1 MQSFTEVEDIYCILK
16 NVFDY
21 HRVGKHEVVKKKGG
35 FITWEKKI
43 VGLLVCLCEGV
54 FVCRCSSV

>member
-35 FITWEKKI
+35 FITWEKNS
-43 VGLLVCLCEGV
+43 LLVCLCEGV

>member
-21 HRVGKHEVVKKKGG
+21 HCIGKHEVVKKKGG
-35 FITWEKKI
+35 FITWEKKSSRS
-43 VGLLVCLCEGV
+43 VSVLV
-54 FVCRCSSV
+54 